1 MDTNTTSFMIVCGLV
16 LYMFGLIIY
25 QGQLHENR
33 LDSFIEYSAQ
43 RYVMK

>member
-25 QGQLHENR
+25 QGQLQEDR

-43 RYVMK
+43 HYVVK